1 MTTAPPSVDPAEST
15 PDFGSDEMAKLL
27 WLTETPGRAF
37 IYLREVSETIS
48 SLFGQAESATQR
60 DSLLH
65 MFFVTMAMVDGMLS
79 QKDPGFLE
87 EFRNANR
94 QSLKTYWVQESL
106 VDGNVDGKTLVA
118 VSRREIARH
127 RMAANCEPIIPGAQ
141 PIPPISEGE
150 LEPLNAEIDRQRREA
165 TAGRVSQQGTQTV
178 LLYRVP
184 AFPESVG
191 VSKVD
196 PPVDGGAFFFD
207 FSAPVRVT
215 KSFLGKRNSRLGTDI
230 ELQAPIIH
238 QGQSV
243 SDPNRFSITVYPRD
257 PRFSQIRTLW
267 KESYPSPAQ
276 PTGTVVSGLKVL
288 VDFYTQFP
296 DG

>member
-1 MTTAPPSVDPAEST
+1 MTTAPPSVNPATGT

-48 SLFGQAESATQR
+48 NLFGQAESATRR

-79 QKDPGFLE
+79 KNDPGLLE

-94 QSLKTYWVQESL
+94 QLLKNYWVHESL
-106 VDGNVDGKTLVA
+106 VGQNVDGKTLVA
-118 VSRREIARH
+118 VSRREMARH
-127 RMAANCEPIIPGAQ
+127 RMAANCEPMIPGAQ
-141 PIPPISEGE
+141 PIPPISEEE
-150 LEPLNAEIDRQRREA
+150 LEPLNAEIDRQRRDAA
-165 TAGRVSQQGTQTV
+165 TGRHQGTQTI
-178 LLYRVP
+178 LLYPVP
-184 AFPESVG
+184 GFPEAIG
-191 VSKVD
+191 VSRVD
-196 PPVDGGAFFFD
+196 LPVEGGAFMLD
-207 FSAPVRVT
+207 FSAPLHVT
-215 KSFLGKRNSRLGTDI
+215 KSFLGKRNSRFGTDI
-230 ELQAPIIH
+230 ELLAPIIH
-238 QGQSV
+238 QGQSA
-243 SDPNRFSITVYPRD
+243 SDPSRFSIPVQARD

-267 KESYPSPAQ
+267 KDRYPAPAK
-276 PTGTVVSGLKVL
+276 PTATVVSGIKVL